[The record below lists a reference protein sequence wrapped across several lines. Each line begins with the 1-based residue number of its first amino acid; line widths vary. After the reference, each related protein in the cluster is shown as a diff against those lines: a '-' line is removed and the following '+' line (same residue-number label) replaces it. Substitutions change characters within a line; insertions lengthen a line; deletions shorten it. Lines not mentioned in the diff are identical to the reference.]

1 MLAKENL
8 VDQTN
13 RTLQAIELI
22 KLGAKPRFVSD
33 QTGININRTHKLFR
47 DVNGYPARKGQ
58 SPFSA
63 DFFVTNKKLNIDASL
78 FINIHLNIAS
88 HSQIT
93 PIDAMIKSYKLY
105 IEHVHLRDTHR
116 ELSFT
121 RAWTLL
127 RMVDAG
133 MLCLA
138 RCIRCGGKFVALPSV
153 IISRFQCVFC
163 RPEVG
168 RRRAFI
174 SG

>member
-22 KLGAKPRFVSD
+22 KLGARPQFVSTE
-33 QTGININRTHKLFR
+33 TGININRTHKLFI
-47 DVNGYPARKGQ
+47 DVNGYSARKGQ

-63 DFFVTNKKLNIDASL
+63 DCFVTNKKLNIDSSL
-78 FINIHLNIAS
+78 FVNIHKNITS

-93 PIDAMIKSYKLY
+93 QIDALIKSYKLY
-105 IEHVHLRDTHR
+105 LEHVHLRDTHR

-127 RMVDAG
+127 RLIDAD
-133 MLCLA
+133 MLCVA
-138 RCIRCGGKFVALPSV
+138 QCVKCGGKFVALPSV
-153 IISRFQCVFC
+153 IINRFQCVFC

-168 RRRAFI
+168 RRRVI
-174 SG
+174 